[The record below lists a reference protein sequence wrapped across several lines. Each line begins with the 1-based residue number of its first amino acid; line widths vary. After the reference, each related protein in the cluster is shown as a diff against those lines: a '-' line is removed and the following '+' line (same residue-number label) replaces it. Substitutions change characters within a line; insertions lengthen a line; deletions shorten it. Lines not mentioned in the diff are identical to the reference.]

1 MNFSLLQMEAGELP
15 QLMEVCLL
23 LIAKERTWTMTESIG
38 DGEKKI
44 VIKTINDLDWY
55 QTLNQVIKQI

>member
-1 MNFSLLQMEAGELP
+1 MEAGELP

-23 LIAKERTWTMTESIG
+23 LIAKERTWTMTKHNG
-38 DGEKKI
+38 DGEKRI